1 MLMLNNLTE
10 EQRLSKAVVSIMG
23 NDDYVALASVLMV
36 GEKGI
41 KDDVP
46 TAYTNGR
53 DEYYGREFVAGLRD
67 PQLRFLVLH
76 EVGHKMY
83 RHIHNYQHLHK
94 IDPELLNMAMDYS
107 INIQIMDENKNGFVE
122 WIEGGCLDEKYRGM
136 YTEEIFWILHKAKQ
150 CNTSPQDSDVDGGGN
165 PSTTGDGNTVV
176 GKPFDDHDFEGA
188 KEMTEG
194 EKQELE
200 RDIDEAI
207 RQGHMVAGKLGNKG
221 KRDLGELLEPQIDW
235 REVLREFIASTCA
248 GNDYSTWR
256 KPKRRLVGQGIY
268 MPSTYSEQVEELVLA
283 IDTSGSIGKKELS
296 VFLSEIKSICDTVKP
311 SLVRVIYW
319 DTEVCR
325 DEKYETHEL
334 DTLVKST
341 KPRGGGGTDVECV
354 PEYMAEHDIK
364 PQAVIVLTDGDLYS
378 GWGQWTCPVLWT
390 ILDNKTATPSVGK
403 IVHVKSNNM

>member
-23 NDDYVALASVLMV
+23 NDDYVALSGVLMI
-36 GEKGI
+36 GERCI

-53 DEYYGREFVAGLRD
+53 DEYYGRGFVTGLTD

-94 IDPELLNMAMDYS
+94 LDPQLTNMAMDYV
-107 INIQIMDENKNGFVE
+107 INLQIMDENKNGFVE

-136 YTEEIFWILHKAKQ
+136 NTEEVFKLLYDD
-150 CNTSPQDSDVDGGGN
+150 TSSGN
-165 PSTTGDGNTVV
+165 GNNDTAGTTG
-176 GKPFDDHDFEGA
+176 KPLDDHDFEGA
-188 KEMTEG
+188 KEMTDG
-194 EKQELE
+194 EKQELDQE
-200 RDIDEAI
+200 IDEAI

-221 KRDLGELLEPQIDW
+221 ARDLGELLEPQVNW
-235 REVLREFIASTCA
+235 REVLREFISSTCA
-248 GNDYSTWR
+248 GSDYSTWNR
-256 KPKRRLVGQGIY
+256 PNRRYIGMDIY
-268 MPSTYSEQVEELVLA
+268 MPSGISEQVEELVLA
-283 IDTSGSIGKKELS
+283 IDTSGSIGKNELS

-311 SLVRVIYW
+311 SCVRVIYW

-341 KPRGGGGTDVECV
+341 KPRGGGGTNVECV
-354 PEYMAEHDIK
+354 PEYMAEHGIK
-364 PQAVIVLTDGDLYS
+364 PQAVIVLTDGCLYG

-390 ILDNKTATPSVGK
+390 VLDNKTAKPSVGK

>member
-23 NDDYVALASVLMV
+23 NDDYVALSGVLMI
-36 GEKGI
+36 GERCI

-53 DEYYGREFVAGLRD
+53 DEYYGRGFVTGLTD

-94 IDPELLNMAMDYS
+94 LDPQLTNMAMDYV
-107 INIQIMDENKNGFVE
+107 INLQIMDENKNGFVE

-136 YTEEIFWILHKAKQ
+136 NTEEVFKLLYDD
-150 CNTSPQDSDVDGGGN
+150 TSSGN
-165 PSTTGDGNTVV
+165 GNNDTAGTTG
-176 GKPFDDHDFEGA
+176 KPLDDHDFEGA
-188 KEMTEG
+188 KEMTDG
-194 EKQELE
+194 EKQELDQE
-200 RDIDEAI
+200 IDEAI
-207 RQGHMVAGKLGNKG
+207 RQGHMVAGKLGNRG
-221 KRDLGELLEPQIDW
+221 KRNLGELLEPQVDW

-248 GNDYSTWR
+248 GSDYSTWR

-283 IDTSGSIGKKELS
+283 IDTSGSIGDRELS

-311 SLVRVIYW
+311 SCVRVIYW

-354 PEYMAEHDIK
+354 PKYMAEHDIK
-364 PQAVIVLTDGDLYS
+364 PQAVIVLTDGCLYG

-390 ILDNKTATPSVGK
+390 VLDNKTAKPSVGK

>member
-53 DEYYGREFVAGLRD
+53 DEYYGRGFVTGLTD

-94 IDPELLNMAMDYS
+94 LDPQLTNMAMDYV
-107 INIQIMDENKNGFVE
+107 INLQIMDENKNGFVE

-136 YTEEIFWILHKAKQ
+136 NTEEVFKLLYDD
-150 CNTSPQDSDVDGGGN
+150 TSSDDGDVDGGRN
-165 PSTTGDGNTVV
+165 PSTTGEQNTVV

-403 IVHVKSNNM
+403 IVHVKSSNM

>member
-23 NDDYVALASVLMV
+23 NDDYTALSGVLMV
-36 GEKGI
+36 GEKAI

-53 DEYYGREFVAGLRD
+53 DEYYGRGFVTGLTD

-94 IDPELLNMAMDYS
+94 LDPQLTNMAMDYV
-107 INIQIMDENKNGFVE
+107 INLQIMDENKNGFVE

-136 YTEEIFWILHKAKQ
+136 NTEEVFKLLYDD
-150 CNTSPQDSDVDGGGN
+150 TSSGN
-165 PSTTGDGNTVV
+165 GNNDTAGTTG
-176 GKPFDDHDFEGA
+176 KPLDDHDFEGA
-188 KEMTEG
+188 KEMTDG
-194 EKQELE
+194 EKQELDQE
-200 RDIDEAI
+200 IDEAI

-221 KRDLGELLEPQIDW
+221 ARDLGELLEPQVNW
-235 REVLREFIASTCA
+235 REVLREFISSTCA
-248 GNDYSTWR
+248 GSDYSTWNR
-256 KPKRRLVGQGIY
+256 PNRRYIGMDIY
-268 MPSTYSEQVEELVLA
+268 MPSGISEQVEELVLA
-283 IDTSGSIGKKELS
+283 IDTSGSIGKNELS

-311 SLVRVIYW
+311 SCVRVIYW

-341 KPRGGGGTDVECV
+341 KPRGGGGTNVECV
-354 PEYMAEHDIK
+354 PEYMAEHGIK
-364 PQAVIVLTDGDLYS
+364 PQAVIVLTDGYLYG

-390 ILDNKTATPSVGK
+390 VLDNKTATPSVGK

>member
-23 NDDYVALASVLMV
+23 NDDYVALSGVLMI
-36 GEKGI
+36 GERCI

-53 DEYYGREFVAGLRD
+53 DEYYGRGFVTGLTD

-94 IDPELLNMAMDYS
+94 LDPQLTNMAMDYV
-107 INIQIMDENKNGFVE
+107 INLQIMDENKNGFVE

-136 YTEEIFWILHKAKQ
+136 NTEEVFKLLYDD
-150 CNTSPQDSDVDGGGN
+150 TSSGN
-165 PSTTGDGNTVV
+165 GNNDTAGTTG
-176 GKPFDDHDFEGA
+176 KPLDDHDFEGA
-188 KEMTEG
+188 KEMTDG
-194 EKQELE
+194 EKQELDQE
-200 RDIDEAI
+200 IDEAI

-221 KRDLGELLEPQIDW
+221 ARDLGELLEPQVNW
-235 REVLREFIASTCA
+235 REVLREFISSTCA
-248 GNDYSTWR
+248 GSDYSTWNR
-256 KPKRRLVGQGIY
+256 PNRRYIGMDIY
-268 MPSTYSEQVEELVLA
+268 MPSGISEQVEELVLA
-283 IDTSGSIGKKELS
+283 IDTSGSIGDRELS

-311 SLVRVIYW
+311 SCVRVIYW

-341 KPRGGGGTDVECV
+341 KPRGGGGTNVECV
-354 PEYMAEHDIK
+354 PEYMAEHGIK
-364 PQAVIVLTDGDLYS
+364 PQAVIVLTDGYLYG

-390 ILDNKTATPSVGK
+390 VLDNKTATPSVGK

>member
-23 NDDYVALASVLMV
+23 NDDYVALSGVLMI
-36 GEKGI
+36 GERCI

-53 DEYYGREFVAGLRD
+53 DEYYGRGFVTGLTD

-94 IDPELLNMAMDYS
+94 LDPQLTNMAMDYV
-107 INIQIMDENKNGFVE
+107 INLQIMDENKNGFVE

-136 YTEEIFWILHKAKQ
+136 NTEEVFKLLYDD
-150 CNTSPQDSDVDGGGN
+150 TSSGN
-165 PSTTGDGNTVV
+165 GNNDTAGTTG
-176 GKPFDDHDFEGA
+176 KPLDDHDFEGA
-188 KEMTEG
+188 KEMTDG
-194 EKQELE
+194 EKQELDQE
-200 RDIDEAI
+200 IDEAI

-221 KRDLGELLEPQIDW
+221 ARDLGELLEPQVNW
-235 REVLREFIASTCA
+235 REVLREFISSTCA
-248 GNDYSTWR
+248 GSDYSTWNR
-256 KPKRRLVGQGIY
+256 PNRRYIGMDIY
-268 MPSTYSEQVEELVLA
+268 MPSGISEQVEELVLA
-283 IDTSGSIGKKELS
+283 IDTSGSIGKNELS

-311 SLVRVIYW
+311 SCVRVIYW

-341 KPRGGGGTDVECV
+341 KPRGGGGTNVECV
-354 PEYMAEHDIK
+354 PEYMAEHGIK
-364 PQAVIVLTDGDLYS
+364 PQAVIVLTDGYLYG

-390 ILDNKTATPSVGK
+390 VLDNKTATPSVGK

>member
-23 NDDYVALASVLMV
+23 NDDYTALSGVLMV
-36 GEKGI
+36 GEKAI

-53 DEYYGREFVAGLRD
+53 DEYYGRGFVTGLTD

-94 IDPELLNMAMDYS
+94 LDPQLTNMAMDYV
-107 INIQIMDENKNGFVE
+107 INLQIMDENKNGFVE

-136 YTEEIFWILHKAKQ
+136 NTEEVFKLLYDD
-150 CNTSPQDSDVDGGGN
+150 TSSGN
-165 PSTTGDGNTVV
+165 GNNDTAGTTG
-176 GKPFDDHDFEGA
+176 KPLDDHDFEGA
-188 KEMTEG
+188 KEMTDG
-194 EKQELE
+194 EKQELDQE
-200 RDIDEAI
+200 IDEAI

-221 KRDLGELLEPQIDW
+221 ARDLGELLEPQVNW
-235 REVLREFIASTCA
+235 REVLREFISSTCA
-248 GNDYSTWR
+248 GSDYSTWNR
-256 KPKRRLVGQGIY
+256 PNRRYIGMDIY
-268 MPSTYSEQVEELVLA
+268 MPSGISEQVEELVLA
-283 IDTSGSIGKKELS
+283 IDTSGSIGKNELS

-311 SLVRVIYW
+311 SCVRVIYW

-354 PEYMAEHDIK
+354 PKYMAEHGIK
-364 PQAVIVLTDGDLYS
+364 PQAVIVLTDGCLYG

-390 ILDNKTATPSVGK
+390 VLDNKTAKPSVGK

>member
-23 NDDYVALASVLMV
+23 NDDYVALSGVLMI
-36 GEKGI
+36 GERCI

-53 DEYYGREFVAGLRD
+53 DEYYGRGFVTGLTD

-94 IDPELLNMAMDYS
+94 LDPQLTNMAMDYV
-107 INIQIMDENKNGFVE
+107 INLQIMDENKNGFVE

-136 YTEEIFWILHKAKQ
+136 NTEEVFKLLYDD
-150 CNTSPQDSDVDGGGN
+150 TSSGN
-165 PSTTGDGNTVV
+165 GNNDTAGTTG
-176 GKPFDDHDFEGA
+176 KPLDDHDFEGA

-221 KRDLGELLEPQIDW
+221 ARDLGELLEPQVNW
-235 REVLREFIASTCA
+235 REVLREFISSTCA
-248 GNDYSTWR
+248 GSDYSTWNR
-256 KPKRRLVGQGIY
+256 PNRRYIGMDIY
-268 MPSTYSEQVEELVLA
+268 MPSGISEQVEELVLA
-283 IDTSGSIGKKELS
+283 IDTSGSIGKNELS

-311 SLVRVIYW
+311 SCVRVIYW

-354 PEYMAEHDIK
+354 PKYMAEHGIK
-364 PQAVIVLTDGDLYS
+364 PQAVIVLTDGCLYG

-390 ILDNKTATPSVGK
+390 VLDNKTAKPSVGK